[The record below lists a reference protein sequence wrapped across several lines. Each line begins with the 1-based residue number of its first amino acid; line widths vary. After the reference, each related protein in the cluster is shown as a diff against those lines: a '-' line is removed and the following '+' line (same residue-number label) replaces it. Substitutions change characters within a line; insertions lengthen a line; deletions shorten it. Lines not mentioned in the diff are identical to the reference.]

1 MKLYI
6 YILISLFNV
15 STIFCQNISYS
26 QEITNNMDGTS
37 TVDFYITN
45 TGVTSEDFAAFTI
58 IYYYDN
64 SETSISSVDFNTVST
79 SWNWGI
85 ANQTITNHIANF
97 NPSSPITHTGYF
109 SYDNLDNNG
118 FDGETLNSGEVR
130 LIGSI
135 TFNHAIGTTQS
146 GSGWLPNNPQV
157 NNYQYSGGDFVA
169 HNVTTTGIQFGPLPI
184 KMKSFS
190 AIKDGE
196 RASRLD
202 WVTSSEI
209 NSDYFGVERSADGNT
224 WEQIGQVAAAGNS
237 NTDIAY
243 QFLDRKL
250 PSFRAGENIFYYRLK
265 LTDLD
270 GQYKYSDVR
279 GVNFG
284 KLSNSI
290 ISIYPNPTTEIINV
304 DISGMS
310 LDAGDVTLSVFDMNG
325 RNMISKNIIGNG
337 IELIEVDQYPSG
349 TYNVVVQQGETI
361 QQKKIIKID

>member
-1 MKLYI
+1 MKNIFIAIIFITFYI
-6 YILISLFNV
+6 NNLSSQDINITFEQREISGNTWSFDLVAQILPSYTPNNNWSTMNV
-15 STIFCQNISYS
+15 RTNISVPAGIVIQS
-26 QEITNNMDGTS
+26 VTPGVGLHNSVSSADGQLTFGGG
-37 TVDFYITN
+37 TVPN
-45 TGVTSEDFAAFTI
+45 TVKYAVALDRANSSLPDLLPNTTVTLASFSVTFSNQVPGSNLVTPRPFGVSAQSFWTRLGDPTARPFGLPAAF
-58 IYYYDN
+58 
-64 SETSISSVDFNTVST
+64 
-79 SWNWGI
+79 
-85 ANQTITNHIANF
+85 
-97 NPSSPITHTGYF
+97 
-109 SYDNLDNNG
+109 
-118 FDGETLNSGEVR
+118 
-130 LIGSI
+130 
-135 TFNHAIGTTQS
+135 
-146 GSGWLPNNPQV
+146 
-157 NNYQYSGGDFVA
+157 
-169 HNVTTTGIQFGPLPI
+169 PLPI

-337 IELIEVDQYPSG
+337 IELIDVDQYPSG

>member
-1 MKLYI
+1 MK
-6 YILISLFNV
+6 ILNTFVI
-15 STIFCQNISYS
+15 IFCFCAISFAQPHIQITFENREISGNTWTFDLVATILPTYIGVESNWSTMDVRTNISNVPPGGVS
-26 QEITNNMDGTS
+26 ITSVSGVVLHPSVLSASGQTGFAGGGVANTLKYAVALERNIANPDFIPNT
-37 TVDFYITN
+37 TVTLASMS
-45 TGVTSEDFAAFTI
+45 VTFSAPLPSSNLVTPRLFGGSGQSFWTTI
-58 IYYYDN
+58 ID
-64 SETSISSVDFNTVST
+64 
-79 SWNWGI
+79 
-85 ANQTITNHIANF
+85 ANPRPF
-97 NPSSPITHTGYF
+97 G
-109 SYDNLDNNG
+109 
-118 FDGETLNSGEVR
+118 
-130 LIGSI
+130 
-135 TFNHAIGTTQS
+135 
-146 GSGWLPNNPQV
+146 LP
-157 NNYQYSGGDFVA
+157 GAF
-169 HNVTTTGIQFGPLPI
+169 PLPI

-337 IELIEVDQYPSG
+337 IELIDVDQYPSG